1 MDRRTF
7 IAAGTL
13 AAGTLAAGAMGFAGC
28 GRNQGARAGAPIP
41 VTDPPTDAAANAA
54 APDRPAKAGKH
65 RVLDAP
71 PGEVHAAIATKG
83 EPAERVKAA
92 VDAFGGIQTIVNPGD
107 RVVIKPNLAWARTPD
122 VGANTTPAI
131 LAAVIKLAMDA
142 GAKEVAVVEH
152 SCDKSTI
159 TFEMTGAQQV
169 CDELGVQLIG
179 LDNQAMYVEHDVGGS
194 NIGRDLLAREILES
208 DVYINLPCLKHHGA
222 TIVSLSMKNQ
232 MGANWDRQSYHSK
245 GAVAGGSDN
254 LHRNIADLAGVL
266 RPTLVVIDA
275 TFALKSNG
283 PKGPG
288 DLEETGAVI
297 VSHDMVAADALGTEM
312 LGFKLENV
320 PHLAMAQ
327 ELGVGRMDLENLAVA
342 RV

>member
-1 MDRRTF
+1 MDRRMF
-7 IAAGTL
+7 ITS
-13 AAGTLAAGAMGFAGC
+13 GTLAAGAMGAVAVAGC
-28 GRNQGARAGAPIP
+28 GRSQGARAGAAVPA
-41 VTDPPTDAAANAA
+41 TDPPTESAVHAAT
-54 APDRPAKAGKH
+54 PDRPARAGKH
-65 RVLDAP
+65 RVLEAP
-71 PGEVHAAIATKG
+71 PADVHAAIATKG

-92 VDAFGGIQTIVNPGD
+92 VDAFGGIEAIINPGD
-107 RVVIKPNLAWARTPD
+107 RVVIKPNLAWGRTPD

-131 LAAVIKLAMDA
+131 LAAVIKLVMDA
-142 GAKEVAVVEH
+142 GARKVTVVEH

-159 TFEMTGAQQV
+159 TFEMSGAQRV
-169 CDELGVQLIG
+169 CDELGVALIG
-179 LDNQAMYVEHDVGGS
+179 LDNPAMYVECEVGGA
-194 NIGRDLLAREILES
+194 NISRDLLAREILES

-222 TIVSLSMKNQ
+222 TIVSLSLKNQ

-245 GAVAGGSDN
+245 GAGAGGSEN

-275 TFALKSNG
+275 TVALKSNG

-312 LGFKLENV
+312 LGFKPADV

-327 ELGVGRMDLENLAVA
+327 ELGVGRMDIESLPIV